1 MQDERPTISKVPLL
15 IAGGVFLVILAVFIY
30 EFVTLSNKE
39 STNYVHDEDVTT
51 ESYLDMVT
59 PLLAD
64 ADAGRGAEAMVRY
77 GCTACHGNNLA
88 PAIDVI
94 IANASTR
101 RAPMTASAYIYESI
115 VYPGAYTVEGFQ
127 NNMPRIYGETVA
139 ESDLGDIIAYLSGF
153 EFDETSYNEANE
165 QIVIDDGFYPL
176 TQRDV
181 NEYEGVAEFLLIGAD
196 PKRGELLAEEY
207 GCNVCHGEFSAGI
220 LAPDYAETALYA
232 AERRP
237 PLSAGAYVYE
247 AIIYPGRYITEG
259 WDDTML
265 PDYDDLVGSN
275 DLGDIIAYILDQQE

>member
-1 MQDERPTISKVPLL
+1 MQDEQPTISKVPLL
-15 IAGGVFLVILAVFIY
+15 IAGGVFLVILGVFMY
-30 EFVTLSNKE
+30 EFVTLSSKE
-39 STNYVHDEDVTT
+39 SSDFVHDEDITAD
-51 ESYLDMVT
+51 SYMEIVA
-59 PLLAD
+59 PLLVN

-88 PAIDVI
+88 PAIDLI
-94 IANASTR
+94 IENASQR

-127 NNMPRIYGETVA
+127 NNMPRIYGETVS

-153 EFDETSYNEANE
+153 AFDETSYNESND

-181 NEYEGVAEFLLIGAD
+181 NEYEGVSEFLMIGAD
-196 PKRGELLAEEY
+196 PKRGELLVEEH

-220 LAPDYAETALYA
+220 LAPDYAETALHA
-232 AERRP
+232 GNRRP
-237 PLSAGAYVYE
+237 PLSAAAYVYE

-265 PDYDDLVGSN
+265 PDYDDLIGSN
-275 DLGDIIAYILDQQE
+275 DLGDMIAYILNQ

>member
-1 MQDERPTISKVPLL
+1 MQDEQPTISKVPLL
-15 IAGGVFLVILAVFIY
+15 IAGGVFLVILGVFMY
-30 EFVTLSNKE
+30 EFVTLSSKE
-39 STNYVHDEDVTT
+39 SSDFVHDEDITAD
-51 ESYLDMVT
+51 SYMEIVA
-59 PLLAD
+59 PLLVN

-88 PAIDVI
+88 PAIDLI
-94 IANASTR
+94 IENASQR

-127 NNMPRIYGETVA
+127 NNMPRIYGETVS

-153 EFDETSYNEANE
+153 AFDETSYNESND

-176 TQRDV
+176 IQRDV
-181 NEYEGVAEFLLIGAD
+181 NEYEGVSEFLMIGAD
-196 PKRGELLAEEY
+196 PKRGELLVEEH

-220 LAPDYAETALYA
+220 LAPDYAETALHA
-232 AERRP
+232 GNRRP
-237 PLSAGAYVYE
+237 PLSAAAYVYE

-265 PDYDDLVGSN
+265 PDYDDLIGSN
-275 DLGDIIAYILDQQE
+275 DLGDMIAYILNQ